1 MADLLERKWALF
13 SPLPLILGLGKRRDF
28 MDRDVKRNIAEN
40 APIENPPEGGAGRD
54 PLQDLSPEA
63 CTFEVFQQLNS
74 KTGQRCACRRMDSGH
89 SRPPA
94 LGTCDARLCGRHA
107 AVFCRGD
114 GRERCFRRHFAVS
127 RRITP
132 GAVADGRDA
141 VCALRYMREPPRCRT
156 EIYCAVPV
164 FPV

>member
-1 MADLLERKWALF
+1 
-13 SPLPLILGLGKRRDF
+13 

-74 KTGQRCACRRMDSGH
+74 KTGTLRVQAY
-89 SRPPA
+89 A
-94 LGTCDARLCGRHA
+94 T
-107 AVFCRGD
+107 FC
-114 GRERCFRRHFAVS
+114 CP

-132 GAVADGRDA
+132 WRSRRRA
-141 VCALRYMREPPRCRT
+141 RCRMRFT
-156 EIYCAVPV
+156 IYA
-164 FPV
+164 